1 MKTCK
6 LILTAL
12 LVAQL
17 LAACTEQDIQM
28 ITTIHRDGSCQREIT
43 FTADSATLMGHPD
56 AETLLSQSLSDS
68 AWVKTWGI
76 KGDTALHAYPMTPEQ
91 YSALRTSLPYDKL
104 NDTLFIR
111 AERCFASVE
120 EMAAT
125 SILLFAGV
133 PLLPQASLTK
143 RFRWFYTYY
152 TYQETYPVQSQLF
165 VYPLSKFMDDSV
177 ASYWFTGE
185 PDLMQGYSPAE
196 KKETYD
202 LLEEQRDRWLV
213 ANYVAAAY
221 DAIVYE
227 GAGEMHD
234 SLSGLSLDEDAY
246 LANLDSLV
254 NYALDRHFSLG
265 DDIDSLFKSYFGN
278 EVSVPAFASDR
289 VEQQFERSLNAFM
302 ELMSLKVDYRLVL
315 PGRVVN
321 VGNGVM
327 EEGAVRYRLTGSR
340 LIPRDYTLTATSR
353 AVNVW
358 AFVITALVII
368 LAVVS
373 LFLSPQK
380 KRD

>member
-1 MKTCK
+1 MKTSRF
-6 LILTAL
+6 LALTV
-12 LVAQL
+12 VAGL
-17 LAACTEQDIQM
+17 FASCTDQDIQM
-28 ITTIHRDGSCQREIT
+28 CTTIHRDGTCQRVIT
-43 FTADSATLMGHPD
+43 FVADSAALVGSHDSSLPL
-56 AETLLSQSLSDS
+56 AQLLSDS
-68 AWVKTWGI
+68 GWHKSCFA
-76 KGDTALHAYPMTPEQ
+76 KGDTARLSYPMTPEQ
-91 YSALRTSLPYDKL
+91 YGRFKDSHSGKNTS
-104 NDTLFIR
+104 DTLLVCI
-111 AERCFASVE
+111 ERDFGSVE
-120 EMAAT
+120 EMGTAT
-125 SILLFAGV
+125 VLQPEGI
-133 PLLPQASLTK
+133 PLKPQTSLTR

-165 VYPLSKFMDDSV
+165 VYPLNKFMDDST

-221 DAIVYE
+221 DAMVYE
-227 GAGEMHD
+227 GAGEIHD
-234 SLSGLSLDEDAY
+234 SLPGLSLDENAY
-246 LANLDSLV
+246 LANIDSLV
-254 NYALDRHFSLG
+254 NYALDCHFSLG
-265 DDIDSLFKSYFGN
+265 DDIDSLFKSYFGS

-289 VEQQFERSLNAFM
+289 VEQQLERGLNAFM

-315 PGRVVN
+315 PGRVVD

-327 EEGAVRYRLTGSR
+327 EEAAVRYRLTGSR
-340 LIPRDYTLTATSR
+340 LIPHDYTLTATSR

-373 LFLSPQK
+373 LFLSP
-380 KRD
+380 KRKAD

>member
-1 MKTCK
+1 MKTSRFLA
-6 LILTAL
+6 LIV
-12 LVAQL
+12 VAGL
-17 LAACTEQDIQM
+17 FASCTDQDIQM
-28 ITTIHRDGSCQREIT
+28 RTTIHRDGTCQRIIT
-43 FTADSATLMGHPD
+43 FVADSAALVGSHDSSLTL
-56 AETLLSQSLSDS
+56 AQLLSDS
-68 AWVKTWGI
+68 GWHKSCFA
-76 KGDTALHAYPMTPEQ
+76 KGDTARLPYPMTLEQ
-91 YSALRTSLPYDKL
+91 YGRFKDSHSGKSAS
-104 NDTLFIR
+104 DTFLVCI
-111 AERCFASVE
+111 ERDFGSVE
-120 EMAAT
+120 EMGAAT
-125 SILLFAGV
+125 VLQPEGV
-133 PLLPQASLTK
+133 PLMPQTSLTR

-202 LLEEQRDRWLV
+202 LLEEQLDRWLV
-213 ANYVAAAY
+213 ANYVAAVY

-227 GAGEMHD
+227 GTGEIHD
-234 SLSGLSLDEDAY
+234 SLSGLSLDENAY

-265 DDIDSLFKSYFGN
+265 DDIDSLFKSYFGG
-278 EVSVPAFASDR
+278 EVCVPAFASDR
-289 VEQQFERSLNAFM
+289 VEQQLERGLNAFM

-315 PGRVVN
+315 PGKIVD

-327 EEGAVRYRLTGSR
+327 EEDAVRYRLTGSR
-340 LIPRDYTLTATSR
+340 LIPHDYTLTATSR

-358 AFVITALVII
+358 AFVITVLVII

-373 LFLSPQK
+373 LFLSP
-380 KRD
+380 KRKAD